1 MAFVFKKCPVASHGD
16 GLIDIA
22 IGLAILLAGIATIFD
37 WTAFGG
43 FYVVLLLPAL
53 RSAKKS
59 ITVPRMRY
67 TDFRPAPNA
76 ERKVKLIIVTV
87 VLAVAVLFTLGLV
100 VFTKNEAL
108 PPWLTAWLREY
119 SRMVWPAALVGVG
132 WLIALATGVKRLYAY
147 TALAVI
153 AFASGY
159 WFNPSTS
166 SGHRL
171 EFPLYLTVL
180 GAVILLSGMVVLVQF
195 QRKYPIPK
203 DKQTG

>member
-1 MAFVFKKCPVASHGD
+1 MSQSINLKEIERKANQYHGD

-22 IGLAILLAGIATIFD
+22 IGFVILLAGIAEILDQTSLAGI
-37 WTAFGG
+37 W
-43 FYVVLLLPAL
+43 VVLWLPIMM
-53 RSAKKS
+53 SAKKR

-67 TDFRPAPNA
+67 IDFTPSVQW
-76 ERKVKLIIVTV
+76 KVKVVIVTV

-108 PPWLTAWLREY
+108 PSWLTAWLREY

-147 TALAVI
+147 AALAVI
-153 AFASGY
+153 AFAGGY
-159 WFNPSTS
+159 WFN
-166 SGHRL
+166 L
-171 EFPLYLTVL
+171 NFPLVFTVL
-180 GAVILLSGMVVLVQF
+180 GAVIVLSGIVVLVRF

>member
-1 MAFVFKKCPVASHGD
+1 MSQNTDLKEIERKANLYHGD

-22 IGLAILLAGIATIFD
+22 IGLVILLAGIAEIFD
-37 WTAFGG
+37 WTSLAGIW
-43 FYVVLLLPAL
+43 VVLWLPIMM
-53 RSAKKS
+53 SAKKS

-67 TDFRPAPNA
+67 IDFTPKAQW
-76 ERKVKLIIVTV
+76 KVKLVIVTV

-147 TALAVI
+147 AALAVI
-153 AFASGY
+153 AFVGGY
-159 WFNPSTS
+159 WFN
-166 SGHRL
+166 L
-171 EFPLYLTVL
+171 NFPLVFTVL
-180 GAVILLSGMVVLVQF
+180 GAVILLSGMVVLVRF
-195 QRKYPIPK
+195 LRKYPVPK
-203 DKQTG
+203 DERTG

>member
-1 MAFVFKKCPVASHGD
+1 MSQNTHLKEIERKANQYHGD

-22 IGLAILLAGIATIFD
+22 IGFVILLAGIAEILD

-43 FYVVLLLPAL
+43 IWVVLWLLIMM
-53 RSAKKS
+53 SVKKS

-67 TDFRPAPNA
+67 IDFTPKAQW
-76 ERKVKLIIVTV
+76 KVKLVIVTI

-108 PPWLTAWLREY
+108 PSWLTAWLKEY
-119 SRMVWPAALVGVG
+119 SGLVWPAALVGVA

-147 TALAVI
+147 AALAVI
-153 AFASGY
+153 AFAGGY
-159 WFNPSTS
+159 WFN
-166 SGHRL
+166 L
-171 EFPLYLTVL
+171 DFPLLFTVL
-180 GAVILLSGMVVLVQF
+180 GAVIVLSGMVVLVQF
-195 QRKYPIPK
+195 LRKYPIPK

>member
-1 MAFVFKKCPVASHGD
+1 MSQSINLKEIERKANLYHGD

-22 IGLAILLAGIATIFD
+22 IGLVILLAGIAEIFD

-43 FYVVLLLPAL
+43 IWVVLWLPIMI
-53 RSAKKS
+53 SAKKS

-67 TDFRPAPNA
+67 IDFTPKAQW
-76 ERKVKLIIVTV
+76 KVKLVIVTV

-108 PPWLTAWLREY
+108 PSWLTAWLREY

-147 TALAVI
+147 AALAVI
-153 AFASGY
+153 AFAGGY
-159 WFNPSTS
+159 WFN
-166 SGHRL
+166 L
-171 EFPLYLTVL
+171 NFPLLFTVL
-180 GAVILLSGMVVLVQF
+180 GAVIVLSGIVVLVQF
-195 QRKYPIPK
+195 LRKYPIPK
-203 DKQTG
+203 GKQPE

>member
-1 MAFVFKKCPVASHGD
+1 MSQNAHLKEIEGKANLYHGD

-22 IGLAILLAGIATIFD
+22 IGFVILLAGIAEILD

-43 FYVVLLLPAL
+43 VWVVLWLPIMM
-53 RSAKKS
+53 SAKKS

-67 TDFRPAPNA
+67 IDFTPKAQW
-76 ERKVKLIIVTV
+76 KVKLVIVTV

-147 TALAVI
+147 AALAVI
-153 AFASGY
+153 AFAGGY
-159 WFNPSTS
+159 WFN
-166 SGHRL
+166 L
-171 EFPLYLTVL
+171 NFPLLFTGL
-180 GAVILLSGMVVLVQF
+180 GAVIVLSGMVVLVRF

-203 DKQTG
+203 GK